1 MRRLLAA
8 ALPLV
13 ALLSLAG
20 GAGAASPAAP
30 AAPAAAHPAASP
42 GARPAA
48 SPTASPSPTPSGQ
61 LVEDVRARL
70 GVDLATALVAQQHLG
85 DALQQNAQQ
94 QQVVT
99 DQLNAT
105 REQIAQLDAAIA
117 RRDRQIQDTQAR
129 IAWERAQLATLA
141 RAMYA
146 QPTSLLQ
153 RVAESGNLRNAL
165 VGAADLAAAGQRA
178 QELRDALSRDLAD
191 LQAAQELQRADRQRQ
206 ATLAASEAQSLQSH
220 QQLQA
225 QEQTT
230 SQALEASI
238 AHMQA
243 ALRAANGPR
252 GDLTDRLLRELET
265 EQAQIVAAA
274 EQEAWTQT
282 ALWLQANPLGTPP
295 ASAGHSTH
303 TRFIWPMPQASISQG
318 FGPSDLAF
326 EPSFAGFAHF
336 HTGIDL
342 VEPAGSQVL
351 AADDGV
357 VAVSAS
363 GDTGY
368 GNYVVVA
375 HASGMTTLYGHLAQ
389 SLVHVGQQVKQGQ
402 PIGLEG
408 STGNSTGPH
417 CHFEVRVNGQPV
429 DPTPFL
435 PPGGPSASRA

>member
-1 MRRLLAA
+1 MRRALAA
-8 ALPLV
+8 ALPLL

-20 GAGAASPAAP
+20 SAGAASP
-30 AAPAAAHPAASP
+30 SGS

-48 SPTASPSPTPSGQ
+48 GPAVSPSPASSAQ
-61 LVEDVRARL
+61 LVDDVRARL
-70 GVDLATALVAQQHLG
+70 GTDLATALVAQQHLG
-85 DALQQNAQQ
+85 DALQQNGQQ
-94 QQVVT
+94 QQLVT

-105 REQIAQLDAAIA
+105 REQIAQLDVTIA

-141 RAMYA
+141 RAMFA

-153 RVAESGNLRNAL
+153 RVAESGSLRDAL

-178 QELRDALSRDLAD
+178 QDLQAALTRDLSD

-206 ATLAASEAQSLQSH
+206 VNLAAGQAQSLQSL

-225 QEQTT
+225 QEQETG
-230 SQALEASI
+230 QALAVSVG
-238 AHMQA
+238 HMQA
-243 ALRAANGPR
+243 ALRAVSGP
-252 GDLTDRLLRELET
+252 GDLTDRVLRELEA
-265 EQAQIVAAA
+265 EQSRLVAAA
-274 EQEAWTQT
+274 EQQAWSQT

-295 ASAGHSTH
+295 ASAGHSTR
-303 TRFIWPMPQASISQG
+303 TRFTWPMPQASISQG

-326 EPSFAGFAHF
+326 EPSFAGYAHF

-342 VEPAGSQVL
+342 ALPAGSPVL

-357 VAVSAS
+357 VAVSAGGS
-363 GDTGY
+363 TGY
-368 GNYVVVA
+368 GNYVVIA

-389 SLVHVGQQVKQGQ
+389 SLVQVGQQVTQGQ

-429 DPTPFL
+429 DPVPFL